1 MQIVPEIVDVDPVE
15 LAVVRKTV
23 AMDEIEAFYD
33 SAFPLLVSS
42 IEQSGRTIA
51 GPAYG
56 LTFSMPSETPDGMVM
71 DMGAAFPVDAPFP
84 DTDQVFGMR
93 TPGGQIARH
102 LHQGSYDLLPES
114 YAAVFSWIDE
124 QGLTPGEFAWEVY
137 VTQPTPDADPDSLL
151 TEIVVPLSV
160 AHM

>member
-1 MQIVPEIVDVDPVE
+1 MQIGPEIVDVDPVE

-71 DMGAAFPVDAPFP
+71 DMGPRSPS
-84 DTDQVFGMR
+84 MR
-93 TPGGQIARH
+93 RSPTQIRCSGCGLRGGQIARH
-102 LHQGSYDLLPES
+102 LHQGSYDLLSEL